1 VLTLE
6 SAVRRRRPAG
16 DPVVSDPSSKFPPS
30 VADGLLYAALA
41 KTASRLTVFTRLALE
56 SVRQLPNPRLRIP
69 GVPRTIARH
78 LQKEYDERLT
88 RWYQGI
94 LLSRDSLHTWVPNP
108 RSGPLLARFHLFE
121 ARLSGAHPLLKARGR
136 SRRQAAALTTSC
148 TGEACYNWRDGGQSK
163 QSFSSDHFPISSID
177 DEGSTNFEFD
187 GV

>member
-1 VLTLE
+1 MLTLK

-78 LQKEYDERLT
+78 LQNEYDERRT
-88 RWYQGI
+88 RWYQSI
-94 LLSRDSLHTWVPNP
+94 LLIQDSLHCGLRTP
-108 RSGPLLARFHLFE
+108 RSGPLRARFHLL
-121 ARLSGAHPLLKARGR
+121 A
-136 SRRQAAALTTSC
+136 
-148 TGEACYNWRDGGQSK
+148 SK
-163 QSFSSDHFPISSID
+163 L
-177 DEGSTNFEFD
+177 
-187 GV
+187 

>member
-1 VLTLE
+1 MLTLE

-78 LQKEYDERLT
+78 FLKKKRLQQYDERRT
-88 RWYQGI
+88 RWYQSI
-94 LLSRDSLHTWVPNP
+94 LLIQDSLHCGLRTP
-108 RSGPLLARFHLFE
+108 RSGPLRARFHLL
-121 ARLSGAHPLLKARGR
+121 A
-136 SRRQAAALTTSC
+136 
-148 TGEACYNWRDGGQSK
+148 SK
-163 QSFSSDHFPISSID
+163 L
-177 DEGSTNFEFD
+177 
-187 GV
+187 